1 MLDGAVRLLRNGA
14 VDGTRK
20 LLSNAAVARASGVP
34 VSSTS
39 RTSADRDWQGDD
51 ELLLKLAAERL
62 FRPDRSGMADMLGP
76 LAATGVGAGAGAGVD
91 GVGQGA
97 AEQRFVAAVATAFE
111 RALAEPTTVPLWQI
125 HAVAAASH
133 HPATYGDVTMGLA
146 PADQRTAQALCEIR
160 RDFDRQV
167 AERTAGPLAVVL
179 ADLGRRPRP
188 GQSLTTIVGLVQ
200 QQFDGAVL
208 HHMVDA
214 EAPASAAGTVAQGIL
229 ALVTGLTDPIDN

>member
-39 RTSADRDWQGDD
+39 RTSTDRDWQGDD
-51 ELLLKLAAERL
+51 ELLLSLAAERL
-62 FRPDRSGMADMLGP
+62 FRPDRVGMADLLGP
-76 LAATGVGAGAGAGVD
+76 LAATGGSGD
-91 GVGQGA
+91 GGGGP
-97 AEQRFVAAVATAFE
+97 EERFVAAVATAFE
-111 RALAEPTTVPLWQI
+111 RALAEPTTIPLWQI

-133 HPATYGDVTMGLA
+133 HPGTNGDGSMGLV
-146 PADQRTAQALCEIR
+146 PADQRTALQLCEIR

-167 AERTAGPLAVVL
+167 AERTAGPLAAVL
-179 ADLGRRPRP
+179 TDLGRRPRP
-188 GQSLTTIVGLVQ
+188 GQSVTTLVGLVQ

-208 HHMVDA
+208 HHMVDPYA
-214 EAPASAAGTVAQGIL
+214 SASAAGTVAQGIL
-229 ALVTGLTDPIDN
+229 ALVIGLTDPIDA